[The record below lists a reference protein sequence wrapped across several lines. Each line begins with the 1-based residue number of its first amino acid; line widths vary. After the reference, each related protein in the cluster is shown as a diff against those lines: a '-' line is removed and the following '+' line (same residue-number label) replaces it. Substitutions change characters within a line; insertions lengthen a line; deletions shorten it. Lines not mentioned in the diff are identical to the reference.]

1 VTKLRAEGGEMS
13 DIENIKGR
21 MRAAFA
27 TTPLTDDKWQA
38 VLDILHANGYR
49 RCAEGQGVTQWCA
62 EVERVRANLKALED
76 EHIAYADDVGDALG
90 QGEDEPLLT
99 CARRVVAEVER
110 LRGCRDELKEIGRA
124 INDPRVHNTMTIAE
138 WCRKASRLT
147 APVDNL
153 FISDL
158 RVFSDVLGHN
168 YWMDAATFEHLRR
181 RIIEHWQRNA
191 LDAAGGES

>member
-1 VTKLRAEGGEMS
+1 MNIPDFEEFSDISGELKDVYTKLKNE
-13 DIENIKGR
+13 
-21 MRAAFA
+21 
-27 TTPLTDDKWQA
+27 L
-38 VLDILHANGYR
+38 
-49 RCAEGQGVTQWCA
+49 
-62 EVERVRANLKALED
+62 
-76 EHIAYADDVGDALG
+76 
-90 QGEDEPLLT
+90 
-99 CARRVVAEVER
+99 AEVER